1 MIGGTPMC
9 LGCKH
14 FDFKKQDRFCC
25 TAFPE
30 AIPITIILNSLDH
43 NFPASGDHGV
53 RYVPLG
59 GKEYGLAKRPQVQPQ
74 P

>member
-9 LGCKH
+9 YGCKH
-14 FDFKKQDRFCC
+14 FNKATQDRFCC

-30 AIPITIILNSLDH
+30 AIPLIIILSSLDH
-43 NFPASGDHGV
+43 HFPALGDHGV
-53 RYVPLG
+53 RFESSG
-59 GKEYGLAKRPQVQPQ
+59 GKQYGLATRPRLHPL